1 MFYYLLQQGDFID
14 KLDYKFLNKQPHHIQ
29 VAIIG
34 SICYVLIHIVF
45 FSGILNSFNTIQPY
59 FWALLV
65 FDIFL
70 TNACSKEVEKNIKQ
84 TILNKNTFPNHNTNF
99 NLNEAK
105 TKKHVRFQDQQEIES
120 ETNVESEL
128 DFDLTEFEQMIK

>member
-65 FDIFL
+65 FDVFL
-70 TNACSKEVEKNIKQ
+70 TNASSKEVEKNTKKILKQ
-84 TILNKNTFPNHNTNF
+84 TTLTNSVPNLSTI
-99 NLNEAK
+99 K
-105 TKKHVRFQDQQEIES
+105 PKKQVHFQDQQEVES
-120 ETNVESEL
+120 ETNVESEI